1 MFILIGEFACV
12 PISCFLSSV
21 PTEAAYFDDSNLPVP
36 LYKLRLGVNRHS
48 GGINC
53 AESCGLSPSIV
64 HRANEIATTLSSHS
78 VIEPLKKYQT
88 QQMNKILAKR
98 DLLKLFFS
106 IEDWE
111 QSTDSEIEEMRNLL
125 SVGQQR

>member
-1 MFILIGEFACV
+1 V
-12 PISCFLSSV
+12 T
-21 PTEAAYFDDSNLPVP
+21 PTEGAYFDDSIPVP

-53 AESCGLSPSIV
+53 AETCGLSSSIV
-64 HRANEIATTLSSHS
+64 HRANEIATTLSCHS

-88 QQMNKILAKR
+88 QQMNKILAKK

-106 IEDWE
+106 VENWE
-111 QSTDSEIEEMRNLL
+111 ESTESEIEQIRHLL
-125 SVGQQR
+125 GVGEKR